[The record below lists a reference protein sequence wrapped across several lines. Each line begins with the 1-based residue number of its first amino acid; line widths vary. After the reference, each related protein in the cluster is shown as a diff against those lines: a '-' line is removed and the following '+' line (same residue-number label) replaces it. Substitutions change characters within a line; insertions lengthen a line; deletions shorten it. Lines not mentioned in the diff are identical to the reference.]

1 MLNRTV
7 ALIVG
12 GAAVAMAT
20 PAIAQSSQGV
30 SEGASAGDI
39 IVTARRVEERLQD
52 VPISITV
59 FSAADVAKRNIVEPQ
74 DLVLYTPSLAAP
86 GVFGRDNTAYAIR
99 GFTQANRTTASVAV
113 YFADVVAP
121 RSGPTTPAGDGA
133 GPGQFFDLQNV
144 QVLKGPQGTLF
155 GRNTTGG
162 AVLLVPQKPTSRFE
176 GYVEGLYG
184 NYDWKGVQAAINVP
198 LGETARLRVSGEF
211 QDRNGLTKNVRG
223 GPDFDNRHY
232 VALRA
237 SLVVD
242 LTPELENYTILQYLH
257 SNNHGSS
264 VRTISCNPL
273 HPIGQ
278 LFCGSPDRT
287 FEIQNAYGGAHIG
300 DGSVADPFNK
310 VTRYGIINTTTWLAS
325 DHLKIKNIASYNVVK
340 GTQAVSIFGSPVT
353 FPSQLKFQVPVGT
366 QGRGPDGFLVIP
378 TGPLA
383 GLPFAFVDVYSPN
396 GLRTNDQ
403 YTWSEELQFQGGSAD
418 ERLSWQGGLYFERS
432 GPLGKTG
439 SLSSNLVSCSDI
451 RTLQCIDAYGLF
463 VRQAVGSV
471 GQRRGT
477 VDYRNIGIYGQAD
490 YKLTDALK
498 LTLGARYTWDRTTGV
513 SDARFFNFPF
523 GRPPVERC
531 ISIRASL
538 ANDCRL
544 EYLQKSEAPTWL
556 IGLDYKPTPDMLL
569 YAKYSRGYRQGAISL
584 DAAEGYNTF
593 KPEKVDAYEVGLKAS
608 IRGSVSGVFN
618 IAGFYNKLD
627 NQQVSAQF
635 QSDIVSPADGIVN
648 GGKSRIYGIEADTTL
663 RFFDSL
669 TVTAAYAYL
678 NTKLIS
684 LVLPTATFPYKSAD
698 TTSITGSDLV
708 FSPHHKLTAS
718 LTYDLP
724 FPKSVGD
731 VQVGVIYTYT
741 SSQIASAAQNPIA
754 FGVLPS
760 FQLVNFNLDWKNAG
774 GTPVDISLFMTNAFD
789 EKYFTYVLGPALQR
803 SVGIDTARY
812 GDPRSFGIK
821 VRYRFGS

>member
-184 NYDWKGVQAAINVP
+184 NHDWKGVQGAINLP
-198 LGETARLRVSGEF
+198 LGDSARLRVSGEF
-211 QDRNGLTKNVRG
+211 QDRDGLTKNVRG

-242 LTPELENYTILQYLH
+242 VTPELENYTILQYLH
-257 SNNHGSS
+257 SENRGST

-287 FEIQNAYGGAHIG
+287 FELQNAYGGEHVG
-300 DGSVADPFNK
+300 DGGIANPFNK
-310 VTRYGIINTTTWLAS
+310 VTRYGIINTTSWTAG

-340 GTQAVSIFGSPVT
+340 GEQAVSIFGSPVT
-353 FPSQLKFQVPVGT
+353 FPSKAF
-366 QGRGPDGFLVIP
+366 GFP
-378 TGPLA
+378 TGALA
-383 GLPFAFVDVYSPN
+383 GLPFAFTDVYSPN

-403 YTWSEELQFQGGSAD
+403 YTWSEELQFQGGSKD
-418 ERLSWQGGLYFERS
+418 DRLNWQAGLYFERS

-439 SLSSNLVSCSDI
+439 SLSTSLISCTDI
-451 RTLQCIDAYGLF
+451 RALQCFDALGAIF
-463 VRQAVGSV
+463 QRPTGSV

-477 VDYRNIGIYGQAD
+477 IDYRNIGVYGQAD
-490 YKLTDALK
+490 YKLTEALK
-498 LTLGARYTWDRTTGV
+498 LTVGARYTWDRTTGV
-513 SDARFFNFPF
+513 SDARFFTFPL
-523 GRPPVERC
+523 GQPRVENC

-538 ANDCRL
+538 VNDCRL
-544 EYLQKSEAPTWL
+544 DYRQDSEAPTWV

-593 KPEKVDAYEVGLKAS
+593 KPEKVDAYEIGLKAS

-618 IAGFYNKLD
+618 IAGFYNKLN

-635 QSDIVSPADGIVN
+635 QSNIVSPADGIVN

-669 TVTAAYAYL
+669 TVTGAYAYL
-678 NTKLIS
+678 NTKLVS
-684 LVLPTATFPYKSAD
+684 LELPIATFPYTRAD

-708 FSPHHKLTAS
+708 FSPHHKFTAS

-731 VQVGVIYTYT
+731 VQLSAIYTYT
-741 SSQIASAAQNPIA
+741 SSQIASAAQNPVA
-754 FGVLPS
+754 FGVIPS

-774 GTPVDISLFMTNAFD
+774 GSPIDISLFMTNAFD

-803 SVGIDTARY
+803 SVGFDAARY